1 MIDITGSITIAATPA
16 RIWAAL
22 NDPAVLCTAIP
33 GCSSLTGTAE
43 TGFDAVVDQKI
54 GPLHARFNGRLSLRD
69 AVPGQSWTI
78 LGEGVGGHAAAAK
91 GAAHVR
97 LEPLECGTRLDYR
110 VEAQVGE
117 RLAKLGGWIIRA
129 FARGLA
135 DSFFRH
141 LKVAVEAEESA
152 GGANRPSA

>member
-1 MIDITGSITIAATPA
+1 M
-16 RIWAAL
+16 
-22 NDPAVLCTAIP
+22 
-33 GCSSLTGTAE
+33 
-43 TGFDAVVDQKI
+43 
-54 GPLHARFNGRLSLRD
+54 
-69 AVPGQSWTI
+69 
-78 LGEGVGGHAAAAK
+78 
-91 GAAHVR
+91 R